1 MKTAALILNSPE
13 ETAPVT
19 ERDVICADGGLK
31 HAKVVPVAVIGD
43 FDSLSDKPE
52 NLNYVS
58 YPVEKNA
65 TDGQLAI
72 DFAKEHGYDAV
83 TIYGALKGKP
93 DHVLGNLGLLKYAHD
108 IDIEAV
114 IKEKDLTVRL
124 VYGKFNIKTK
134 TRTRV
139 SLFPFF
145 GDAVVRSSRGLY
157 YPLENLRLN
166 PGTNRGLS
174 NVATCDEISLDVSEG
189 YLLLFIF
196 N

>member
-1 MKTAALILNSPE
+1 MKTAAIILNSPE

-19 ERDVICADGGLK
+19 ERDVICADGGLR

-58 YPVEKNA
+58 YPVEKDA

-72 DFAKEHGYDAV
+72 DYAKEHGYDAV

-108 IDIEAV
+108 LDIDAV
-114 IKEKDLTVRL
+114 IKEKDLSVSL

-134 TRTRV
+134 TRARV

-145 GDAVVRSSRGLY
+145 GDAVVRSSHGLY
-157 YPLENLRLN
+157 YPLENLRLKA
-166 PGTNRGLS
+166 GTNRGLS
-174 NVATCDEISLDVSEG
+174 NVATDDEISLDVSEG

>member
-1 MKTAALILNSPE
+1 MKTAALSLNSPE

-31 HAKVVPVAVIGD
+31 HAKVAPVAVIGD

-93 DHVLGNLGLLKYAHD
+93 DHVLGNLGLL
-108 IDIEAV
+108 
-114 IKEKDLTVRL
+114 LT
-124 VYGKFNIKTK
+124 
-134 TRTRV
+134 
-139 SLFPFF
+139 
-145 GDAVVRSSRGLY
+145 
-157 YPLENLRLN
+157 
-166 PGTNRGLS
+166 
-174 NVATCDEISLDVSEG
+174 
-189 YLLLFIF
+189 LLF
-196 N
+196 

>member
-19 ERDVICADGGLK
+19 ERDVICADGGLR

-72 DFAKEHGYDAV
+72 DYAKEHGYDAV

-108 IDIEAV
+108 LDIDAV
-114 IKEKDLTVRL
+114 IKEKDLSVRL
-124 VYGKFNIKTK
+124 VYDKFNIKTK
-134 TRTRV
+134 TRARV

-145 GDAVVRSSRGLY
+145 GDAVVRSSHGLY
-157 YPLENLRLN
+157 YPLENLRLKA
-166 PGTNRGLS
+166 GTNRGLS
-174 NVATCDEISLDVSEG
+174 NVATDDEISLDVSEG